1 MKNNFFEENT
11 MRRLEDISVSIMILM
26 DFNEILAENDPRAKL
41 NELEIKRL
49 NKIRELLLDEVNT
62 YLGLTQNQKEV
73 I

>member
-1 MKNNFFEENT
+1 MKNLDFENGT
-11 MRRLEDISVSIMILM
+11 MKRLEDISISIMILM
-26 DFNEILAENDPRAKL
+26 DFNEILAENDRRRKL